1 MRTDSLSFRLAAIA
15 TLWCVAALL
24 AGGMLLSS
32 LFRDYVQR
40 NFDARLVILLE
51 GLVTTSKVEGDGQL
65 RLERSLGEPRFEQ
78 PYSGWYW
85 QISNP
90 DGPIE
95 RSRSLWDQ
103 ELRPPPDPTHDPIQR
118 YDMVGPESMPIRVI
132 ARDIVLPGDERPFR
146 YAVAG
151 DLTEVE
157 QEIKRFN
164 GTLAWSLS
172 FLGIGLLAAVVVQ
185 VRYGLYPLR
194 RIRRALSDIRSGR
207 ADRLQGRFPAEIT
220 PLANELNALLEHN
233 AQVVERARTHVGNL
247 AHALKT
253 PLSVLANESVGGKS
267 TLADTVR
274 RQTERMRRQVDHH
287 LSRARTAAAGRVMG
301 ARTDAGSV
309 VDDLTRTLARI
320 HAVREVAIDSRCPPG
335 LTFRGERQD
344 LEEMIGN
351 LMDNACK
358 WARTRVRVRVERR
371 GDRLCFLV
379 EDDGSGLS
387 PAQRDQVIER
397 GRRLDEQV
405 SGSGLGLAIADD
417 VARLYGGSIE
427 LKDSELGGLQVVLEL
442 PAAEPV
448 ADSA

>member
-1 MRTDSLSFRLAAIA
+1 MRTDSLSFRLVAIA

-51 GLVTTSKVEGDGQL
+51 GLVTTSEVDADGQL
-65 RLERSLGEPRFEQ
+65 RLQRSLGEPRFEQ

-85 QISNP
+85 QISDA

-103 ELRPPPDPTHDPIQR
+103 ELVRPPEPIHDPIQR
-118 YDMVGPESMPIRVI
+118 YDTMGPEETPIRVV
-132 ARDIVLPGDERPFR
+132 ARDIVLPGSETPYR

-151 DLTEVE
+151 DLGEVE
-157 QEIKRFN
+157 SEIKRFN

-194 RIRRALSDIRSGR
+194 RIRQALADIRSGR
-207 ADRLQGRFPAEIT
+207 ADRLEGRFPAEIT
-220 PLANELNALLEHN
+220 PLASELNALLEHN

-253 PLSVLANESVGGKS
+253 PLSVLANESAAGRGP
-267 TLADTVR
+267 LAEAVR

-287 LSRARTAAAGRVMG
+287 LSRARTAAAGRIVG
-301 ARTDAGSV
+301 ARSDAGSV
-309 VDDLTRTLARI
+309 VEDLRRTLARI
-320 HAVREVAIDSRCPPG
+320 HAVRAVDIECLCPKGVA
-335 LTFRGERQD
+335 FRGERQD
-344 LEEMIGN
+344 LEEMVGN

-358 WARTRVRVRVERR
+358 WARSHVKVTVERR
-371 GDRLCFLV
+371 GDRLRFVV

-387 PAQRDQVIER
+387 PEQRDQVIER
-397 GRRLDEQV
+397 GKRLDEQV

-427 LKDSELGGLQVVLEL
+427 LSDSPLGGLRVVLDL
-442 PAAEPV
+442 PAAE
-448 ADSA
+448 AATQDA